1 MMSTTSTTTTVAMAN
16 KSLLVTFIGGMIKGQ
31 GLSQPPVNLSAV
43 VHFRKPIQIA
53 MALIASSSAPL
64 QN

>member
-1 MMSTTSTTTTVAMAN
+1 
-16 KSLLVTFIGGMIKGQ
+16 MIKGQ